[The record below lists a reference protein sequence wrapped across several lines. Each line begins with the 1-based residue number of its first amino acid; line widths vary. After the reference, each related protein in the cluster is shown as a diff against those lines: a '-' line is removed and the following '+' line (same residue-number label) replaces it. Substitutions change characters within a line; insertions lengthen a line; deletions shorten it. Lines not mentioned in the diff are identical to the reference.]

1 MFYNPVR
8 VHFASDGLSD
18 LPGLLRGRSATLI
31 TTPGMKTRG
40 VVESVQRACAPQR
53 LFVYADVQP
62 NPTIAAIT
70 IAAEAILDSEY
81 PELLIA
87 LGGGSTI
94 DTAKGVAAIASAGKS
109 SKDWLSTHLRKKT
122 PFPDDFAPPAI
133 IAIPTTAGTGS
144 EVTMWGTVWDEAD
157 GSKHS
162 ISHPLLFPE
171 AALLIP
177 ELTATSPPDLT
188 LFSALDTISHCM
200 ESIWNRG
207 ATAISDV
214 FAVAGLKRSFSV
226 LDGVLEKPADLGG
239 RCTLQEAAL
248 LGGFAISSNATALAH
263 SMSYPF
269 TSRFGMPHGL
279 ACSFTL
285 PEVMFARF
293 GYENMAGFQPMKSL
307 LAAGVPLAL
316 GSDGPP
322 SPFLNILFAVT
333 HPTSRREALTR
344 EQAVSAYTRGSA
356 FAEFAETAKGTLAP
370 GMLAD
375 LAVLSQDIFTVEEG
389 RLPETSSALTII
401 GGRVVYDAPVTPPE
415 RSTR

>member
-285 PEVMFARF
+285 PEVMRFNGEQAPERVRLIADTLGVAGVEDAARRLESLF
-293 GYENMAGFQPMKSL
+293 LRWDVPGHVRKYVTRESATLPKESL
-307 LAAGVPLAL
+307 LTPGRANNNIRPVTADDAL
-316 GSDGPP
+316 GIINRS
-322 SPFLNILFAVT
+322 
-333 HPTSRREALTR
+333 
-344 EQAVSAYTRGSA
+344 
-356 FAEFAETAKGTLAP
+356 
-370 GMLAD
+370 
-375 LAVLSQDIFTVEEG
+375 LS
-389 RLPETSSALTII
+389 
-401 GGRVVYDAPVTPPE
+401 
-415 RSTR
+415 